1 MGPEGAD
8 LAALE
13 RRRLEVTRPRGR
25 IARRMT
31 GADVFAGR
39 SGSQVIADPAVL
51 LGFWRLDGL
60 CRPWWQSAAG
70 VVPAP

>member
-13 RRRLEVTRPRGR
+13 RHRLEVTRPGGP

-39 SGSQVIADPAVL
+39 GGSQVIADPAVL
-51 LGFWRLDGL
+51 LGYGRLEGLRWPWR
-60 CRPWWQSAAG
+60 QFAAG